1 MNDYPLRDPLESI
14 RQLAT
19 ELNAMGLSEEA
30 IIARLERRKPRAL
43 AAIAPPDP
51 KDVPGEWLG
60 MEGPY

>member
-14 RQLAT
+14 RRLAT

-43 AAIAPPDP
+43 AAIAPP